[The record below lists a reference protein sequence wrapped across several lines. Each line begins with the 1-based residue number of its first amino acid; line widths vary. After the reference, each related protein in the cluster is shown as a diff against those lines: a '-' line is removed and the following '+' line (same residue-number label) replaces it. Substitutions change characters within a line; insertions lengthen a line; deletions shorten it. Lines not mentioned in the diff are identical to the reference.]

1 MSNRYQKMDD
11 IHYDCPTMYR
21 MPFYLCDAVGNN
33 AFSYDERQCRK
44 IRVASL
50 VKDEIASA
58 RTAQEFAFVEIDEQ
72 NLEQK
77 NVGLENFVRQKNW
90 FLFDNHN
97 HSYYFYKQFLRE
109 NNLQSIGFLHIDQHK
124 DMRRPSKSL
133 AEYRGGIQSLE
144 EEFKKLGIDALQLNR
159 IAADYSAWVGDEEKS
174 KNRFDEE
181 AIDFLYTNRVLHV
194 GNFISPLL
202 EEKKISSLAIIDS
215 QYQMDNFPKSDF
227 PKDYVLD
234 LDLDFFSKDMD
245 YISYQQRLDFVC
257 EAAKDAKAI
266 LIASSPY
273 FISFDEAKRALEQ
286 ILREINRNG

>member
-1 MSNRYQKMDD
+1 MSNRYKKMDD
-11 IHYDCPTMYR
+11 INIGCPTMYR
-21 MPFYLCDAVGNN
+21 MPFYIGDAVGNN

-50 VKDEIASA
+50 VQDEIAHA
-58 RTAQEFAFVEIDEQ
+58 RTAPEFAFVEIDER

-77 NVGLENFVRQKNW
+77 NVGLENFIRQKNC

-109 NNLQSIGFLHIDQHK
+109 NNLKLLGFLHIDQHK
-124 DMRRPSKSL
+124 DMRKPSKSL
-133 AEYRGGIQSLE
+133 AEYSGEIKSLE
-144 EEFKKLGIDALQLNR
+144 EEFEKLGIDALQLNR
-159 IAADYSAWVGDEEKS
+159 IAADYIAWVGDEEKAKS
-174 KNRFDEE
+174 RFDEE
-181 AIDFLYTNRVLHV
+181 ALDFLYTNRVLNV
-194 GNFISPLL
+194 GNFIMPLL
-202 EEKKISSLAIIDS
+202 EENRISSLAIIDS
-215 QYQMDNFPKSDF
+215 QYQMDNFSKSDF

-245 YISYQQRLDFVC
+245 YISYERRLDFVC

-273 FISFDEAKRALEQ
+273 FISFDDAKRALDE
-286 ILREINRNG
+286 IFETGLRGI